1 MNYLLEDNRH
11 KLISKSKS
19 STKGKERFNKRTRS
33 RVANTVKAMNSIDMN
48 KLFKEDILTVNLP
61 VKGET
66 DDYVVKITF
75 GGFLEILRDQIGDK
89 PEVEFR
95 DISRAA
101 IIGFNKDDVF
111 INCTC
116 LHPDT
121 PIKLLDGTTPT
132 VQQLLERFENGEK
145 LYVYSTDSKGDFEPG
160 EVEKVWITGTSDK
173 FIRITLDNDE
183 SILTTPE
190 HLYMLR
196 DGSYVM
202 ASQLS
207 INDSLMPMYFMEKN
221 GYELY
226 KPNSLVRG
234 WKSTYK
240 KVASVYH
247 AEKIKECELLDD
259 GSMPYSVAIHHK
271 NFIKSNNN
279 PENLEP
285 MIAKDH
291 WSYHNSLTFKN
302 KPKEMQDNIRKA
314 SSESAKK
321 RNANPTEAMIISRK
335 VWQEKGR
342 LRNFDSDRKLQ
353 QAEIMRS
360 AITTYYAELTEEQ
373 RENMRK
379 NRSKATSSYWE
390 KGCFNT
396 QKFKEARIREGRKQF
411 SNPEMQKKM
420 LYQRPLHTLQKLI
433 DEGIPLTEENY
444 EANRRKTDPKI
455 QTLFKDMNEAIEYYN
470 LNHKVKNI
478 EIITLDSPINVYDI
492 KVKDWHNFV
501 VGQGVVLHNCP
512 DFRYRFAYYCTKNQ
526 VNSGT
531 PETRPSNI
539 TNPDDSLG
547 SACKH
552 VLLILNNNSWI
563 MRVASVINNYIQYMK
578 KHYQKLYADIIYPAI
593 YGKKYEEP
601 VQLSLDDMEDNT
613 DELQTDTDTIDKANT
628 YNKERTQFQKGND
641 QGIRFAPSNKAPK
654 DQMELEDEEENPD
667 DII

>member
-75 GGFLEILRDQIGDK
+75 GGFLEILRDQIGNK

-111 INCTC
+111 INCT
-116 LHPDT
+116 
-121 PIKLLDGTTPT
+121 
-132 VQQLLERFENGEK
+132 
-145 LYVYSTDSKGDFEPG
+145 
-160 EVEKVWITGTSDK
+160 
-173 FIRITLDNDE
+173 
-183 SILTTPE
+183 
-190 HLYMLR
+190 
-196 DGSYVM
+196 
-202 ASQLS
+202 
-207 INDSLMPMYFMEKN
+207 
-221 GYELY
+221 
-226 KPNSLVRG
+226 
-234 WKSTYK
+234 
-240 KVASVYH
+240 
-247 AEKIKECELLDD
+247 
-259 GSMPYSVAIHHK
+259 
-271 NFIKSNNN
+271 
-279 PENLEP
+279 
-285 MIAKDH
+285 
-291 WSYHNSLTFKN
+291 
-302 KPKEMQDNIRKA
+302 
-314 SSESAKK
+314 
-321 RNANPTEAMIISRK
+321 
-335 VWQEKGR
+335 
-342 LRNFDSDRKLQ
+342 
-353 QAEIMRS
+353 
-360 AITTYYAELTEEQ
+360 
-373 RENMRK
+373 
-379 NRSKATSSYWE
+379 
-390 KGCFNT
+390 
-396 QKFKEARIREGRKQF
+396 
-411 SNPEMQKKM
+411 
-420 LYQRPLHTLQKLI
+420 
-433 DEGIPLTEENY
+433 
-444 EANRRKTDPKI
+444 
-455 QTLFKDMNEAIEYYN
+455 
-470 LNHKVKNI
+470 
-478 EIITLDSPINVYDI
+478 
-492 KVKDWHNFV
+492 
-501 VGQGVVLHNCP
+501 CP

-613 DELQTDTDTIDKANT
+613 DELQTDTDTIDKANI
-628 YNKERTQFQKGND
+628 YNKQRTQFQKGND